1 MPSTTEAV
9 GVSSAASVMLL
20 ERAVWCSIV
29 VVTYFRLNFRQWAS
43 DFWHQASAA
52 EHKVSAARCPTPPT
66 RPQGLFVSVVTLIL
80 TLYVLCIVAP
90 MNAVAEWDI
99 HWRGGSNGRR
109 TSGPT
114 RVR

>member
-9 GVSSAASVMLL
+9 GVPSAASAKLL

-29 VVTYFRLNFRQWAS
+29 VVMYFRLNFRQWAS
-43 DFWHQASAA
+43 DFWQQASAA
-52 EHKVSAARCPTPPT
+52 EHK
-66 RPQGLFVSVVTLIL
+66 GLFVSVVTLIL

-90 MNAVAEWDI
+90 MNAVAEWDT